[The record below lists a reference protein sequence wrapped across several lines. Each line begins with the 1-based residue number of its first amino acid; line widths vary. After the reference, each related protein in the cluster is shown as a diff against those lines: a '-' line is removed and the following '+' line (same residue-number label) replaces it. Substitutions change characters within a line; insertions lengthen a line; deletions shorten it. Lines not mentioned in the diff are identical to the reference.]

1 MRKSKQNNNKRNN
14 KSSNSKSCCKYPL
27 KISRRS
33 KKNAKKS
40 KCIGLDSKGNKKV
53 YDVPRLYSRK
63 ECKGKIKGF
72 TMRSSC
78 SAFKKC

>member
-1 MRKSKQNNNKRNN
+1 MVKKSRKNNN
-14 KSSNSKSCCKYPL
+14 KSSKTYISCSKYPL
-27 KISRRS
+27 KVSRRS
-33 KKNAKKS
+33 NKNYKKS
-40 KCIGLDSKGNKKV
+40 KCVGVDSKGNKKL

-78 SAFKKC
+78 AAFKN

>member
-1 MRKSKQNNNKRNN
+1 MRKSKRNNNKR
-14 KSSNSKSCCKYPL
+14 NSKSCCKYPL

-33 KKNAKKS
+33 KKNYKKS
-40 KCIGLDSKGNKKV
+40 KCVGKKKI

-63 ECKGKIKGF
+63 ECKRQIKGF

-78 SAFKKC
+78 VAFKY

>member
-1 MRKSKQNNNKRNN
+1 MRKSKRNNNKPT
-14 KSSNSKSCCKYPL
+14 KSCCKYPL

-33 KKNAKKS
+33 KKNYKKS
-40 KCIGLDSKGNKKV
+40 KCIDVDSKGNKKE

-63 ECKGKIKGF
+63 ECQGKIKGF

>member
-1 MRKSKQNNNKRNN
+1 MARKTKSKNN
-14 KSSNSKSCCKYPL
+14 KSNSKSKSCCKYPL

-33 KKNAKKS
+33 KKNYKKS
-40 KCIGLDSKGNKKV
+40 KCIGVDSKGNKKV

-63 ECKGKIKGF
+63 ECQGKIKGF

>member
-1 MRKSKQNNNKRNN
+1 MRKSKRN
-14 KSSNSKSCCKYPL
+14 NSKSIKNCCKYPL

-40 KCIGLDSKGNKKV
+40 KCVGEDSKGNKKV

>member
-1 MRKSKQNNNKRNN
+1 MVKKSRKNNNKN
-14 KSSNSKSCCKYPL
+14 KKYMSCNKYPL

-33 KKNAKKS
+33 NKNYKKS
-40 KCIGLDSKGNKKV
+40 KCLGIDSKKNKKL

-78 SAFKKC
+78 AAFKN